1 MSEWKSIRLGKVT
14 KLNYG
19 KALKEQD
26 QTEGDVPV
34 YSSAGLT
41 GYHNEPLVTSE
52 GLIVGRKGTIGKVYY
67 SPMPFF
73 CIDTAYFIL
82 PNEDVYNFKF
92 LYYLLQTLRLDELN
106 EDSAVPGLNRET
118 CYSQEISLPSLPE
131 QKTIADYLGR
141 KTEQIDTLTEKK
153 QKQIELLKEQ
163 RTAIINQAVTKG
175 LNPDVN
181 WKTIQISDGAE
192 VIGGGTPSTEDPRNF
207 GGDISWLT
215 PKDLSKY
222 NFRYI
227 SHGKRNI
234 TRQGLRSSSARLLP
248 KGTVLL
254 STRAPIGYVAIAE
267 NPMATNQGFQSLVP
281 KENIV
286 SEYLYYLLKIN
297 TEYLRANASGST
309 FGELSG
315 STLKRLVFKFPEK
328 NEQKTIADYLD
339 RKTEQIDTLTEKK
352 QKQIELLSE
361 YRTALI
367 TNAVTG
373 TIDIR
378 NEVAGVKNAHS

>member
-1 MSEWKSIRLGKVT
+1 MGARSSWSTFFAQNDIIMAKITPCFENGKGAYLECLDSPIGFGSTEFHVLRKLENISES
-14 KLNYG
+14 
-19 KALKEQD
+19 
-26 QTEGDVPV
+26 
-34 YSSAGLT
+34 
-41 GYHNEPLVTSE
+41 
-52 GLIVGRKGTIGKVYY
+52 
-67 SPMPFF
+67 
-73 CIDTAYFIL
+73 
-82 PNEDVYNFKF
+82 KF
-92 LYYLLQTLRLDELN
+92 LYYLTCSHTFRDMGEALMTGTAGQKR
-106 EDSAVPGLNRET
+106 VPQSFIENYILGIPAIE
-118 CYSQEISLPSLPE
+118 E
-131 QKTIADYLGR
+131 QKAIADFLDR

-153 QKQIELLKEQ
+153 QQQIELLKEQ
-163 RTAIINQAVTKG
+163 CAAIINQAVTKG

-234 TRQGLRSSSARLLP
+234 TRQRLRSSSARLLP

-315 STLKRLVFKFPEK
+315 STLKRFVFKFPEK

-378 NEVAGVKNAHS
+378 NEVEGVENAHS